1 MRRRFLA
8 SIGSFG
14 IAIILAWLAPEPIA
28 GQGSGSQKKWT
39 PPRTSWGDPDIQGQW
54 NSQTST
60 PLERP
65 QSGELAKKEA
75 LSDEEAESLEEVHA
89 GRDQALGGGLD
100 LGVGHG
106 GEGGEVEGGIGG
118 GASRRGDGGGR

>member
-1 MRRRFLA
+1 MRSRFLA
-8 SIGSFG
+8 SIGSLG
-14 IAIILAWLAPEPIA
+14 IAIVVTWLASTPIA

-65 QSGELAKKEA
+65 QSGELAKKDA
-75 LSDEEAESLEEVHA
+75 LTDEEAESLEEA
-89 GRDQALGGGLD
+89 NRRTFDQQPAPGDTGTYNAFWRDEGKALK
-100 LGVGHG
+100 
-106 GEGGEVEGGIGG
+106 
-118 GASRRGDGGGR
+118 RT